1 MVLNRTIQNLYMQ
14 LGIGMNDSP
23 DNWVMCDI
31 ENIQSNV
38 LKYKKTIDW
47 I

>member
-1 MVLNRTIQNLYMQ
+1 MQ

-38 LKYKKTIDW
+38 LKYKKNYRLDINL
-47 I
+47 